1 MKPTL
6 KPLALTLLA
15 APTLFAAGCARPQR
29 TVDQVAGPLAP
40 YAIQRGPVPAGGVT
54 MSPTGGG
61 AGGSEAAG
69 AQNIAGRVGG
79 IQETNVVTAPHGD
92 DINVDTGNRMSPTT
106 GNAANNA
113 NSDGS
118 GTGDTGNPIPPTVS
132 LATPPTPNT
141 RPQFAPASN
150 EPPSLGPASKPQP
163 RSNFG
168 AGNNPA
174 NSLPGG

>member
-1 MKPTL
+1 M
-6 KPLALTLLA
+6 
-15 APTLFAAGCARPQR
+15 
-29 TVDQVAGPLAP
+29 AGPLAP

-61 AGGSEAAG
+61 AGGSAAAG
-69 AQNIAGRVGG
+69 PQNIVGRVGG
-79 IQETNVVTAPHGD
+79 TQETSTVSAPHGD

-106 GNAANNA
+106 GNAANSG

-118 GTGDTGNPIPPTVS
+118 GTGDTGSPLPPTVS
-132 LATPPTPNT
+132 LATPPDHTAT
-141 RPQFAPASN
+141 VHLAPASN
-150 EPPSLGPASKPQP
+150 EPPSLGPAGKPQP

>member
-1 MKPTL
+1 M
-6 KPLALTLLA
+6 
-15 APTLFAAGCARPQR
+15 
-29 TVDQVAGPLAP
+29 
-40 YAIQRGPVPAGGVT
+40 
-54 MSPTGGG
+54 
-61 AGGSEAAG
+61 
-69 AQNIAGRVGG
+69 GRVGG
-79 IQETNVVTAPHGD
+79 TPETNTVPAPHGD

-106 GNAANNA
+106 GNAANSG

-118 GTGDTGNPIPPTVS
+118 GTGDTGSPLPPTVS
-132 LATPPTPNT
+132 LATPPEPGAKA
-141 RPQFAPASN
+141 QFAPASN